1 MTKREFLI
9 KWKVDKEFKHYDI
22 KLHYVG
28 INCLILNHRY
38 DEYDYK
44 FDFVRDDID
53 NYIELL
59 NDYKNIEWNNN

>member
-9 KWKVDKEFKHYDI
+9 KWKVDKEVDI

-28 INCLILNHRY
+28 KANLVLKHEHEDIY
-38 DEYDYK
+38 DEEK

-59 NDYKNIEWNNN
+59 NDYKNIEWDNN